1 VGCVVACGNNLR
13 GLFENP
19 PKFFDPSAMNQKF
32 FQKEGFS
39 HPNLKF
45 HLFSPFL
52 MIFFPNYFDP
62 KDTEKKFK

>member
-19 PKFFDPSAMNQKF
+19 PKFFDPSPIYQKL

-39 HPNLKF
+39 HPNLKPVSP
-45 HLFSPFL
+45 LFTLFNDFL
-52 MIFFPNYFDP
+52 SQLF
-62 KDTEKKFK
+62 